1 MMKGSEQMGY
11 DRGLTMFSPEGRLY
25 QVEYALEA
33 VKRGTLAVAIKAT
46 DGAVI
51 VVHKKIS
58 TTLMDPNQIHKV
70 YLVDKHVGV
79 AISGLHADARVLTD
93 QARIQA
99 AVHRLNFDEDVPVEV
114 LVKRICDISQAY
126 SQHGGVR
133 PFGASLMF
141 IGIDDQG
148 PQLFTTSPSG
158 TYFSWIAKAIGFK
171 SDECQDYLK
180 ENYKE
185 LKPLDQI
192 KALAVKVLL
201 KFVDDALTPETIEIG
216 TISAEDKE
224 FALLDLDARKAIL
237 DTANKE
243 ISKEAKPKKEAKQSK
258 ASKTETKEDSEE
270 PAKDEGSDESE

>member
-1 MMKGSEQMGY
+1 MKGSEQMGY

-33 VKRGTLAVAIKAT
+33 VKRGTLAIAIKAA
-46 DGAVI
+46 DGAII

-58 TTLMDPNQIHKV
+58 TLLMDPNQIHKV

-141 IGIDDQG
+141 VGIDDQG

-180 ENYKE
+180 DNYKE

-192 KALAVKVLL
+192 KAFAVKVLI

-216 TISAEDKE
+216 NISSENKE
-224 FALLDLDARKAIL
+224 FVLLDLDTRKAIL
-237 DTANKE
+237 DAANKE
-243 ISKEAKPKKEAKQSK
+243 VSKEGKPKKETKQSK
-258 ASKTETKEDSEE
+258 ASKAEAKEDSEE
-270 PAKDEGSDESE
+270 PAKDKGPDESE

>member
-1 MMKGSEQMGY
+1 MMKGGSEMGY

-33 VKRGTLAVAIKAT
+33 VKRGTLAIAIKAK
-46 DGAVI
+46 DGAII

-58 TTLMDPNQIHKV
+58 TKLMDPSQIHKI

-99 AVHRLNFDEDVPVEV
+99 AIHRLNFDEDVPIET
-114 LVKRICDISQAY
+114 LVKKICDISQAY

-141 IGIDDQG
+141 VGIDDSG

-158 TYFSWIAKAIGFK
+158 TYFSWIAKAIGAK
-171 SDECQDYLK
+171 SDEAQDYLK
-180 ENYKE
+180 DNYTD
-185 LKPLDQI
+185 LKTLEQL
-192 KALAVKVLL
+192 KAFAVKTLI
-201 KFVDDALTPETIEIG
+201 KFVDDELTPETVEIG
-216 TISAEDKE
+216 LISMKVKE
-224 FALLDLDARKAIL
+224 FTLLDEAARKVILDAAAK
-237 DTANKE
+237 D
-243 ISKEAKPKKEAKQSK
+243 SPKEAKPSK
-258 ASKTETKEDSEE
+258 
-270 PAKDEGSDESE
+270 